1 MPDTAGGAKDDP
13 QADAAPIH
21 GSRNSAQP
29 GALSAT
35 EGPRE
40 AQL

>member
-1 MPDTAGGAKDDP
+1 MPVTAGGPKDDP
-13 QADAAPIH
+13 QADAGPTH

-29 GALSAT
+29 GALNAT
-35 EGPRE
+35 DGPRE